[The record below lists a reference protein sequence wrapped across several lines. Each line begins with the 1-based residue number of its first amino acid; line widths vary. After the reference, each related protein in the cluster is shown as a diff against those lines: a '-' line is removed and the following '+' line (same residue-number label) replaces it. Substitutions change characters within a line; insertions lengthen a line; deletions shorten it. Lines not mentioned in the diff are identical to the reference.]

1 MKEFIITTDIN
12 GDVPQEMLEKYGIRT
27 MALHYMLDGEEY
39 SGNDPKI
46 TPAEF
51 YDKMRNGSMPQTM
64 QVNPAQARETFEQAI
79 KEGYDILHIGF
90 ATALSGSTG
99 SAVVAANELKEDYPD
114 SVITVID
121 SAAAS
126 LGEGMLVHKAA
137 QMKEAGKSLQEI
149 AEWVEENKTHACHFF
164 TVDDLNHL
172 ARGGRLKK
180 SQAVLGTMMNVKPIL
195 FVDDT
200 GSLKPLSKTRG
211 RKQSLNAL
219 VQNMKEHVGDY
230 QNDTVYISHGDCM
243 DDVEYLKDA
252 ITKEFGIDQFV
263 VNFIGPTIG
272 AHSGPGTV
280 ALFFMGEKR

>member
-12 GDVPQEMLEKYGIRT
+12 GDVPKEMLEKYGIRT
-27 MALHYMLDGEEY
+27 MELHYTLDGEEY
-39 SGNDPKI
+39 SGTDPSI

-99 SAVVAANELKEDYPD
+99 SAMIAAQELQEEYPD
-114 SVITVID
+114 AKIIVID
-121 SAAAS
+121 SASAS
-126 LGEGMLVHKAA
+126 LGQALLIHKAA
-137 QMKEAGKSLQEI
+137 MMKEEGKSIDEV
-149 AEWVEENKTHACHFF
+149 AAWVEENKTHVCHFF

-195 FVDDT
+195 YLDDS
-200 GSLKPLSKTRG
+200 GSLLPLSKTRG

-230 QNDTVYISHGDCM
+230 QNDIIYISHGDCL
-243 DDVEYLKDA
+243 DDVEFVKA
-252 ITKEFGIDQFV
+252 AVEKEFGPKEFV
-263 VNFIGPTIG
+263 VNYIGPTIG
-272 AHSGPGTV
+272 AHSGPATL
-280 ALFFMGEKR
+280 ALFFLGEKR